1 MPIWKDIPGFEGRY
15 QINDA
20 GVVKYLA
27 TGQYLK
33 PIIGEHGNP
42 ILCLHATPGTHTG
55 TWVKIHQLVA
65 QLFVN
70 NPDPQHYHCVFRR
83 DGNKNNNAANNLYWG
98 EYKTNLSK
106 KQRGENIPDIDRV

>member
-33 PIIGEHGNP
+33 PIIGDHGNP
-42 ILCLHATPGTHTG
+42 ILCLHAAPGTHTG

-65 QLFVN
+65 ARRAASLRDTRNHGLTDRGIALFQKTYPERKQKN
-70 NPDPQHYHCVFRR
+70 QNPFKGPAAEGKLCP
-83 DGNKNNNAANNLYWG
+83 GNH
-98 EYKTNLSK
+98 S
-106 KQRGENIPDIDRV
+106 